1 MFLQILETFGPT
13 KSWGDF
19 TLVSLPLL
27 PLRQAHSRC
36 EMSLRTTNS
45 QVFRP
50 PPEMQ
55 PRQRLDGLA
64 HGRANSSSLP
74 GGIFGYGPVSPPPP
88 LQPHG
93 NSLTY
98 ASSVDGGIFGGSSGQ
113 QGRPNCGAPA
123 SLNYASSQQGGIF
136 GGGAWAVEP
145 HPLGRG
151 PAVTAVAEDPF
162 LQRLGHAERRDQQY
176 QPQPQRPP
184 SQQQQQQQQ
193 QQQLQQQQQQQR
205 AHFGGA
211 QVYEE
216 EEDEEDYD
224 EDDENEEDE
233 AFEQQ
238 TAHLQQQL
246 QQDPQILIDA
256 AAQLAAEQGLSPEQH
271 AALEQRL
278 FDRMYEE
285 QQRQRQKLQHMRERQ
300 QRQQQRKQQQQQQ
313 QQQQKGQQQS
323 PPQPKSILRKEPPKV
338 ASNPGQWETASS
350 TLGKPPPMYDPAPAA
365 GGYQRSAPWSPQK
378 LAPGAY
384 NQPSSQS
391 AGPVVFGG
399 GAGSDV
405 PAAGGRAANASQF
418 LQHGGGRTPGAHRNP
433 NASSIVGGI
442 FA

>member
-1 MFLQILETFGPT
+1 
-13 KSWGDF
+13 
-19 TLVSLPLL
+19 
-27 PLRQAHSRC
+27 
-36 EMSLRTTNS
+36 MSLRTTNS

-193 QQQLQQQQQQQR
+193 QR

-216 EEDEEDYD
+216 EEDEDDYD

-338 ASNPGQWETASS
+338 VSNPGQWETASS
-350 TLGKPPPMYDPAPAA
+350 TLGKRPPMYDPAPAA